1 MSAPRVTTAPKVV
14 AVTES
19 SPAARSGLR
28 SGDELLSLNGRS
40 PRDVIEYSLLVDEPE
55 LDLVVRRRG
64 LPDPVALAVRKQPGE
79 PLGIE
84 VSSAVFD
91 RVRTCDNHCE
101 FCFIHQLPKG
111 MRRSLSMKDDDYRLS
126 FLYGNFTTLTRFT
139 EMDLERVLTER
150 LSPLFVSIHATD
162 PDRRAD
168 LLRNRRGATS
178 LRWLGALLEGGIEV
192 PGQVVVCP
200 GRNDG
205 QVLEDTLA
213 GVLDRYPTL
222 ATVACVPLGV
232 SRFSHEEA
240 MRPHTRDEAA
250 AVCDTVMA
258 WQDTFLSAIG
268 RRMVFAA
275 DEYYL
280 MAERPFPLAHTYEG
294 FPQHENGL
302 GMARAFEAAFGGDE
316 HAALGVRPG
325 FFAAVDG
332 APASGYRARRAPGA
346 VHSTHRGAPVAILT
360 GEYGRQGAGS
370 PGGVPP
376 APRHPTDARCQPLLR
391 GEHRGLG
398 PPDRHGPDRGAPAP
412 ARRAPVP
419 AAGLVPLGGTVPR
432 RPDRRRPAPPSRG
445 GSHRRAVAPACVGA
459 RRCTGGGDRGRSV
472 DRSAHPR
479 AGARHPGRTP
489 MTPTDVGRGPEEGNR
504 PLVVVAGRPN
514 VGKSTLVNRIVGRR
528 AAVVEER
535 PGVTRDRKELD
546 AEWCGHAFTVVD
558 TGGWLSSDDPLDAQ
572 VSAQAER
579 AIAEAAV
586 ILFVVDVTI
595 GLTDEDLVVA
605 RVLKRSGRPVRVVV
619 NKVDSS
625 QRESDAWEAV
635 SL

>member
-19 SPAARSGLR
+19 SPAALSGLR

-55 LDLVVRRRG
+55 LDLLVRRRG
-64 LPDPVALAVRKQPGE
+64 LPEPLAVTVSKEPGE

-162 PDRRAD
+162 PDVRAG

-178 LRWLGALLEGGIEV
+178 LRWLSALLDGGIEV
-192 PGQVVVCP
+192 HGQIVVCP

-205 QVLEDTLA
+205 AVLEDTLT
-213 GVLDRYPTL
+213 GVLDRYPGL

-232 SRFSHEEA
+232 STFSHEDA
-240 MRPHTRDEAA
+240 MRPHTVEEAA
-250 AVCDTVMA
+250 AVCDQVA
-258 WQDTFLSAIG
+258 RWQETFLESIG

-280 MAERPFPLAHTYEG
+280 MAERPFPPAATYEG

-332 APASGYRARRAPGA
+332 APAAGYRAPRTSRTHGSGTDSAAGTATDAAPI
-346 VHSTHRGAPVAILT
+346 AILT
-360 GEYGRQGAGS
+360 GEYGALVLAPLVASLGRDDIRLV
-370 PGGVPP
+370 PVTNHFFGGNIGVSGLLTGTDLTAVLAEQPVGHRYLLPDSCLSEGRFLDDLTVADLPRPVEVVATDGLSLRRALDGPSAPTAPTPARVPVTLG
-376 APRHPTDARCQPLLR
+376 APR
-391 GEHRGLG
+391 
-398 PPDRHGPDRGAPAP
+398 
-412 ARRAPVP
+412 
-419 AAGLVPLGGTVPR
+419 
-432 RPDRRRPAPPSRG
+432 
-445 GSHRRAVAPACVGA
+445 
-459 RRCTGGGDRGRSV
+459 
-472 DRSAHPR
+472 
-479 AGARHPGRTP
+479 
-489 MTPTDVGRGPEEGNR
+489 
-504 PLVVVAGRPN
+504 
-514 VGKSTLVNRIVGRR
+514 
-528 AAVVEER
+528 
-535 PGVTRDRKELD
+535 
-546 AEWCGHAFTVVD
+546 
-558 TGGWLSSDDPLDAQ
+558 
-572 VSAQAER
+572 
-579 AIAEAAV
+579 
-586 ILFVVDVTI
+586 
-595 GLTDEDLVVA
+595 
-605 RVLKRSGRPVRVVV
+605 
-619 NKVDSS
+619 
-625 QRESDAWEAV
+625 
-635 SL
+635 

>member
-1 MSAPRVTTAPKVV
+1 MSALRVTTAPKVV

-19 SPAARSGLR
+19 SPAALSGLQ

-64 LPDPVALAVRKQPGE
+64 LPEPLEVAVRKEPGE

-162 PDRRAD
+162 PHVRAG

-178 LRWLGALLEGGIEV
+178 LRWLGALLDGGIEV
-192 PGQVVVCP
+192 HGQIVVCP

-205 QVLEDTLA
+205 DVLDDTLA
-213 GVLDRYPTL
+213 GVLDRYPGL

-232 SRFSHEEA
+232 STFSHEDT
-240 MRPHTRDEAA
+240 MRPHTVEEAA
-250 AVCDTVMA
+250 AVCDLVER
-258 WQDTFLSAIG
+258 WQGVFLESVG

-280 MAERPFPLAHTYEG
+280 MAERPFPPAATYEG

-332 APASGYRARRAPGA
+332 APASGYRAPRLASGTGTVDTPGEPA
-346 VHSTHRGAPVAILT
+346 DDGNAGTPPVAILT
-360 GEYGRQGAGS
+360 GEYGARVLAPLIASLGRGDIRLVPVANHFFGGNIGVSGLLTGTDLTAVLAG
-370 PGGVPP
+370 
-376 APRHPTDARCQPLLR
+376 QPLGHRYLLPDSCLSEGRFLDDLTVADLPRAVEVVATDGLSLR
-391 GEHRGLG
+391 RALER
-398 PPDRHGPDRGAPAP
+398 PAP
-412 ARRAPVP
+412 AAACAPSGP
-419 AAGLVPLGGTVPR
+419 A
-432 RPDRRRPAPPSRG
+432 
-445 GSHRRAVAPACVGA
+445 
-459 RRCTGGGDRGRSV
+459 
-472 DRSAHPR
+472 
-479 AGARHPGRTP
+479 
-489 MTPTDVGRGPEEGNR
+489 
-504 PLVVVAGRPN
+504 
-514 VGKSTLVNRIVGRR
+514 
-528 AAVVEER
+528 
-535 PGVTRDRKELD
+535 
-546 AEWCGHAFTVVD
+546 
-558 TGGWLSSDDPLDAQ
+558 
-572 VSAQAER
+572 
-579 AIAEAAV
+579 
-586 ILFVVDVTI
+586 
-595 GLTDEDLVVA
+595 
-605 RVLKRSGRPVRVVV
+605 PVRVPVTL
-619 NKVDSS
+619 
-625 QRESDAWEAV
+625 RAPR
-635 SL
+635 